1 MAGAAERGGQAVTPT
16 QKQLQWFW
24 RHARQLPMMAC
35 DHMGTLQRVR
45 QEGGGYREVP
55 VCAHCGCT
63 QVAGRD
69 EG

>member
-35 DHMGTLQRVR
+35 DRAMRASFR
-45 QEGGGYREVP
+45 
-55 VCAHCGCT
+55 
-63 QVAGRD
+63 
-69 EG
+69 